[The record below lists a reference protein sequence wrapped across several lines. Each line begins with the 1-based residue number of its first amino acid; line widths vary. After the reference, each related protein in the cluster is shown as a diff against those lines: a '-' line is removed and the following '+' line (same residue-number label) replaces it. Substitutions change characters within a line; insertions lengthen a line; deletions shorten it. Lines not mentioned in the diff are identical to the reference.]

1 MLEVTGITKV
11 YGGRRAVDD
20 LTFSVDRG
28 EILGFLGPNGAGK
41 TTTMRMLTGFVPPTS
56 GTAKVAGFDVQD
68 EPLEVKK
75 RIGYLPEHPPLYN
88 EMLVRS
94 YLNFVATIRGVPR
107 RQVAGRVAA
116 AIERCGLN
124 KVAGRLIGNLS
135 KGFQQRVGLAQA
147 ILHDPD
153 LLILDEPT
161 VGLDPSQI
169 REIRQLI
176 KGFAGEHTVILST
189 HILAEVTMT
198 CSRVLIINEGQ
209 KAVTD
214 TLERLAARGGRRPRV
229 ALRLAR
235 GAEGAARTIGA
246 ITGVVGIEQDDGQN
260 GRFVVEMDEGQ
271 DASEEIAA
279 HAVKEG
285 WGLLE
290 MRPLTRSLED
300 IFIDIIGGETR

>member
-1 MLEVTGITKV
+1 MLEVAGITKV

-20 LTFSVDRG
+20 LTFSVERG

-41 TTTMRMLTGFVPPTS
+41 TTTMRIITGFVPPTS

-68 EPLEVKK
+68 QPIEVKK
-75 RIGYLPEHPPLYN
+75 RIGYMPEHPPLYT

-94 YLNFVATIRGVPR
+94 YLRFVATIRGVPR
-107 RQVAGRVAA
+107 RQIGTRVEA
-116 AIERCGLN
+116 AIERCGLSE
-124 KVAGRLIGNLS
+124 VAGRLIGNLS

-153 LLILDEPT
+153 VLILDEPT

-169 REIRQLI
+169 RDIRQLI
-176 KGFAGEHTVILST
+176 KSFAGEHTVILST

-209 KAVTD
+209 KAATD

-235 GAEGAARTIGA
+235 SADHAARAIGA
-246 ITGVVGIEQDDGQN
+246 IPGVVGVERDDGQE
-260 GRFVVEMDEGQ
+260 GRFVVEMAEGQ
-271 DASEEIAA
+271 DAREEIAA
-279 HAVKEG
+279 QAVKEG

-300 IFIDIIGGETR
+300 IFIEIIGGRTK

>member
-1 MLEVTGITKV
+1 MLEVRGITKV
-11 YGGRRAVDD
+11 YGERRAVDD

-41 TTTMRMLTGFVPPTS
+41 TTTMRILTGFVPPTS
-56 GTAKVAGFDVQD
+56 GTAKVAGFDVRD
-68 EPLEVKK
+68 EPIEVKK
-75 RIGYLPEHPPLYN
+75 RIGYLPEHPPLYI

-107 RQVAGRVAA
+107 RQIVSRVGA
-116 AIERCGLN
+116 AIERCGLSE
-124 KVAGRLIGNLS
+124 VAGRLIGNLS
-135 KGFQQRVGLAQA
+135 KGYQQRVGLAQA
-147 ILHDPD
+147 ILHEPD

-161 VGLDPSQI
+161 IGLDPSQI

-176 KGFAGEHTVILST
+176 KSFAGEHTVILST

-198 CSRVLIINEGQ
+198 CNRVLIINEG
-209 KAVTD
+209 KIAATD
-214 TLERLAARGGRRPRV
+214 TLERLAARGGSRRRV
-229 ALRLAR
+229 VLRLAR
-235 GAEGAARTIGA
+235 NADAAPQA
-246 ITGVVGIEQDDGQN
+246 IRAISGVVGVERDDGQD
-260 GRFVVEMDEGQ
+260 GRFVVEMAEGQ
-271 DASEEIAA
+271 DAREEIAA

-300 IFIDIIGGETR
+300 IFIEIIGGRTK

>member
-1 MLEVTGITKV
+1 MLEVRGITKI
-11 YGGRRAVDD
+11 YGARRAVDD

-41 TTTMRMLTGFVPPTS
+41 TTTMRILTGFVPPTS
-56 GTAKVAGFDVQD
+56 GTAKVAGFDVRD

-75 RIGYLPEHPPLYN
+75 RIGYLPEHPPLYQ

-94 YLNFVATIRGVPR
+94 YLSFVATIRGVPR
-107 RQVAGRVAA
+107 RQIASRVGA
-116 AIERCGLN
+116 AIERCGLRE
-124 KVAGRLIGNLS
+124 VAGRLIGNLS

-147 ILHDPD
+147 ILHEPD

-176 KGFAGEHTVILST
+176 KSFAGEHTVILST

-198 CSRVLIINEGQ
+198 CSRVLIINEG
-209 KAVTD
+209 KIAATD
-214 TLERLAARGGRRPRV
+214 TLERLAARGGSRRRV
-229 ALRLAR
+229 VLRLAR
-235 GAEGAARTIGA
+235 NADAASQA
-246 ITGVVGIEQDDGQN
+246 IRAISGVVKVERDDGTE
-260 GRFVVEMDEGQ
+260 GGFVVEMAEGH
-271 DASEEIAA
+271 DAREEIAA
-279 HAVKEG
+279 HAVRQG

-300 IFIDIIGGETR
+300 IFIEIIGGRTT

>member
-1 MLEVTGITKV
+1 MLEVVGITKV

-20 LTFSVDRG
+20 LTFSVARG

-41 TTTMRMLTGFVPPTS
+41 TTTMRILTGFVPPTS
-56 GTAKVAGFDVQD
+56 GTATIDGFDVQD
-68 EPLEVKK
+68 QPLEVKR

-107 RQVAGRVAA
+107 RQITRRVDG

-124 KVAGRLIGNLS
+124 EVAGRLIGNLS

-169 REIRQLI
+169 RDIRQLI
-176 KGFAGEHTVILST
+176 KSFAGEHTVILST

-198 CSRVLIINEGQ
+198 CNRVLIINEGR
-209 KAVTD
+209 KAATD
-214 TLERLAARGGRRPRV
+214 TLERLAARGVRRPRV
-229 ALRLAR
+229 ALHLGRSADV
-235 GAEGAARTIGA
+235 AARTIGA
-246 ITGVVGIEQDDGQN
+246 ISGVVGVERDDGQE
-260 GRFVVEMDEGQ
+260 GRFVIEMAEGQ
-271 DASEEIAA
+271 DAREEIAA
-279 HAVKEG
+279 LAVREG

-290 MRPLTRSLED
+290 MRPLARSLED
-300 IFIDIIGGETR
+300 IFIEIIGGRAS